1 MLSGVLSLL
10 VREGTEKHC
19 DKGRRKIQSGSVET
33 REMPTAV
40 GLPNLIPYM
49 FYFWKKDMENNY
61 LGINKSGYG
70 EFYAR
75 QNFQRFIYAVNQ
87 PCVRDR
93 I

>member
-1 MLSGVLSLL
+1 M

-49 FYFWKKDMENNY
+49 YYFWKEDQKKAY
-61 LGINKSGYG
+61 FGITNWD
-70 EFYAR
+70 EYAY
-75 QNFQRFIYAVNQ
+75 QNIQRFIYAVNQ

>member
-1 MLSGVLSLL
+1 M
-10 VREGTEKHC
+10 VREGIEKHC

-49 FYFWKKDMENNY
+49 YYFWKEDQKKAY
-61 LGINKSGYG
+61 FGITNWD
-70 EFYAR
+70 EYAY
-75 QNFQRFIYAVNQ
+75 QNIQRFIYAVNQ